1 MFLFRFILFLVL
13 IYLIIT
19 SIGRFIFGT
28 NKKGSS
34 SAGREEFNSSNQR
47 REGDIS
53 IHPGN
58 RNKKKIN
65 KDAGEYI
72 NYEEI
77 KDKK

>member
-19 SIGRFIFGT
+19 SVGRFIFGT
-28 NKKGSS
+28 NKRGSS
-34 SAGREEFNSSNQR
+34 SARREEFNYSNHRQ
-47 REGDIS
+47 EGDIS
-53 IHPGN
+53 IYPGN

-65 KDAGEYI
+65 KDAGEYV

-77 KDKK
+77 KDE